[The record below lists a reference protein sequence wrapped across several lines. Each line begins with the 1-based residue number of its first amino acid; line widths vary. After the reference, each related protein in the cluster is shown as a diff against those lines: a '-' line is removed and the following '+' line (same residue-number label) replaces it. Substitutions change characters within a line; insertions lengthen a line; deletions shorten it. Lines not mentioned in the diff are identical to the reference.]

1 MLSGKLQTASTA
13 ISGWDL
19 ANAVFQGSP
28 VNWFGVS
35 AQDGDPEGMFFKPDG
50 TKLYIAGDNNNKI
63 YEYDLSTAWDIGT
76 ATYLQSNSF
85 GTAPRGMFFRPDGLQ
100 LYVIDS
106 FNISQ
111 SYVRTY
117 DLSVAWDITT
127 TSIVRS
133 WSFTAIGAIYSVFF
147 KSDGSKA
154 YVLISDTI
162 DAVYEYDL
170 STAWD
175 TSTSSLVAS
184 YSVASQD
191 TVPKGLFFKP
201 DGSKMY
207 VTGDVNNSVYE
218 YDLSTPWDVTTASFV
233 QSETVDSNPPAV
245 FFKSDGYTMY
255 VLGNST
261 DTIYKYALST
271 AWDISTISLPNPT
284 TNYWEFPFGSGPTSP
299 ADIFFK
305 PDGTKAYMIDE
316 FGVSNKIFEYD
327 LSVAW
332 DITTTSLVQSAFTS
346 VSDPNGVFFKPDGLK
361 MYLCDNANNRVYEYD
376 LSVAWDISTSSL
388 SQNASVSTQDNEP
401 HGIFFKPDGTKLY
414 MVGTQNDSVY
424 EYDLSTP
431 WDITTISF
439 VQSFSIGPSTDPKGI
454 FFRPDGA
461 KMYVTL
467 YPFNVVRQYDL
478 STEWD
483 ISTATIEETLDVSGL
498 FRSVL
503 GIFFRPNGR
512 QIFLVDLPADRVL
525 SYDMV

>member
-28 VNWFGVS
+28 VNWFYVDQ
-35 AQDGDPEGMFFKPDG
+35 QDTDPEGFFFKPDG
-50 TKLYIAGDNNNKI
+50 TKLYVAGDIGNKI
-63 YEYDLSTAWDIGT
+63 YEYDLSTAWDIST
-76 ATYLQSNSF
+76 ATYLQETSLGNS
-85 GTAPRGMFFRPDGLQ
+85 PRGIFFRPDGLQ
-100 LYVIDS
+100 LYVV
-106 FNISQ
+106 ISNYL
-111 SYVRTY
+111 SVYTY

-127 TSIVRS
+127 TSFVRS
-133 WSFTAIGAIYSVFF
+133 WSFSSIGSPYSVFF

-170 STAWD
+170 STAWN

-191 TVPKGLFFKP
+191 TFPKGLFFKP

-207 VTGDVNNSVYE
+207 IAGDGADKIYE
-218 YDLSTPWDVTTASFV
+218 YNLSTAWDITTTSFV
-233 QSETVDSNPPAV
+233 QSEFTAAVPAAI
-245 FFKSDGYTMY
+245 FCKSDGYTIY

-261 DTIYKYALST
+261 DGIYQYALST
-271 AWDISTISLPNPT
+271 AWDTSTISIPNPT
-284 TNYWEFPFGSGPTSP
+284 TNYWEFPFGSPGPTS
-299 ADIFFK
+299 ASDIFFK
-305 PDGTKAYMIDE
+305 PDGTKAYVIDE
-316 FGVSNKIFEYD
+316 FGASNRAYEYD
-327 LSVAW
+327 LSVPW
-332 DITTTSLVQSAFTS
+332 DITTTSFVQSVLTS
-346 VSDPNGVFFKPDGLK
+346 VSDPNGLFFKPDGLK
-361 MYLCDNANNRVYEYD
+361 MYLCDNSNNRVYEYD

-388 SQNASVSTQDNEP
+388 SQNSSVSTEDNEP

-431 WDITTISF
+431 WDIGWKTF
-439 VQSFSIGPSTDPKGI
+439 QQSFSIGSSTDPKGI
-454 FFRPDGA
+454 FFRTDGA

-467 YPFNVVRQYDL
+467 SATGVVRQYDL

-483 ISTATIEETLDVSGL
+483 ISTATFEESLYVAPL

-512 QIFLVDLPADRVL
+512 EIFLVDSLTDRVL